1 MKARW
6 LMKLVTVDQMRA
18 LEKEADSR
26 GLSYSKMMHNAGR
39 GLAELIDDH
48 FQTCDNKIILG
59 LVGSGNNGGDTLVAL
74 TELGKKGW
82 KVTAYLVKA
91 RETGDE
97 RLKEF
102 MSVGGKVV
110 SAQEDPVFEKLRRLL
125 GKCTILMDGVLGTGI
140 QLPLKGYLAAI
151 LQTAADFEPKPFTI
165 AVDCPSGVDCAS
177 GDAAPEC
184 IQADLTVCI
193 AAVKTGLLRFPAF
206 NFVGELEVVEIG
218 LPQDLP
224 SWGKNNDQVIDSK
237 LVACFLPKRPLDA
250 HKGSFG
256 TAMLVAG
263 SIGYAGAALL
273 AGRAAYRIG
282 AGLLR
287 IGIPEPLYSPLAGQ
301 LPEATWLVLPHS
313 DGSINSEA
321 SEIIQQNL
329 QKVNALLLGP
339 GWGTA
344 ECTLDFFKD
353 FLSNKKQPFGV
364 NKTNIPPLVID
375 ADGLRL
381 LAKIPDW
388 QRLLNRT
395 AVLTPHPGEMAA
407 LCGLD
412 IETIQNDR
420 LEIARRFA
428 VQWKHV
434 VVLKGALTVIA
445 SPQGQ
450 VMVVPLATPALA
462 RAGTGDV
469 LAGIIT
475 GLMAQGLDGFIASV
489 SAAWIHARAG
499 MLAAQWL
506 GSSASV
512 LASDVIEAIPQ
523 VLSSLD

>member
-1 MKARW
+1 
-6 LMKLVTVDQMRA
+6 MKLVTVDQMRA

-26 GLSYSKMMHNAGR
+26 GLRYKKMMFNAGR
-39 GLAELIDDH
+39 GLADLIEVR
-48 FQTCDNKIILG
+48 FKSCENRTILG

-74 TELGKKGW
+74 TELGKRGW
-82 KVTAYLVKA
+82 KPTAYLVKA
-91 RETGDE
+91 RESDDE

-102 MSVGGKVV
+102 KLAGGKVV
-110 SAQEDPVFEKLRRLL
+110 SAQADPVFEKLKRLL
-125 GKCTILMDGVLGTGI
+125 GKCTVLLDGVLGTGI
-140 QLPLKGYLAAI
+140 NLPIKGLVAAALK
-151 LQTAADFEPKPFTI
+151 TAANFDPKPFTI
-165 AVDCPSGVDCAS
+165 AVDCPSGVDCTS

-184 IQADLTVCI
+184 IQADSTVCMS
-193 AAVKTGLLRFPAF
+193 AVKTGLLRFPAF
-206 NFVGELEVVEIG
+206 NFVGELETVEIG
-218 LPQDLP
+218 LPQDLT
-224 SWGKNNDQVIDSK
+224 SWGNVGDQVIDSK
-237 LVACFLPKRPLDA
+237 LVASLLPKRPLDT

-256 TAMLVAG
+256 IAMLVAG
-263 SIGYAGAALL
+263 STNYAGAALL

-301 LPEATWLVLPHS
+301 LPEATWLVLPHLN
-313 DGSINSEA
+313 GFINIEA
-321 SEIIQQNL
+321 SGIIQQNIN
-329 QKVNALLLGP
+329 KVNALLLGP

-344 ECTLDFFKD
+344 DCTLDFFKD
-353 FLSNKKQPFGV
+353 LLINKKQPAGLE
-364 NKTNIPPLVID
+364 NINLPQLVID

-381 LAKIPDW
+381 LSQIPDW
-388 QRLLNRT
+388 QRLLPET

-407 LCGLD
+407 LCGLE
-412 IETIQNDR
+412 IEIIQKDR

-428 VQWKHV
+428 VQWNQV

-450 VMVVPLATPALA
+450 AMVVPLATPALA

-469 LAGIIT
+469 LAGMIT
-475 GLMAQGLDGFIASV
+475 GLLAQGLDGFSASV

-523 VLSSLD
+523 VLNSLE